1 MSPDKI
7 PGLRDDIRVL
17 VIPGTDP
24 VGDWMADVIRSE
36 PDMVFLGLVRDLSQ
50 VLESIERLTPDVILV
65 DIGSGILQKS
75 ELLNRLS
82 APASGAAVIVVAMM
96 GEVDMVRQAML
107 YGAQG
112 FLLKPFGEADLL
124 SSVRQAFDLIVQ
136 RRKELPEAKALP
148 SGEGEE
154 PGERAE
160 VVSVFSPK
168 GGVGCTTLAINLAV
182 ALKAASQKPVTL
194 VDGDLRFGDIDTAL
208 NIASATSVATVLPQ
222 LDELDNQLLRRSL
235 ANHSSGVQVLAAPHN
250 LDAADT
256 IRPEELKRLL
266 VRLSELDGG
275 YLVVDTWSTLDDST
289 LAILDIS
296 QHVIV
301 ITTPQVTALR
311 DVHRFM
317 EVLDLLSYDLDR
329 TMLVLNHAYHR
340 SDIKFQDMERALG
353 YPIVQTIEYAPGPV
367 TASLNR
373 GVPLVQEYGDSL
385 AAQNIKRL
393 AQLLLERSARAE
405 SEGTRLGEGR
415 ARKKKARK
423 RGLFFWRPP
432 APARGVSL

>member
-1 MSPDKI
+1 MSPEKE
-7 PGLRDDIRVL
+7 PGLRENVRVM

-24 VGDWMADVIRSE
+24 VGDWMADVIRAE
-36 PDMVFLGLVRDLSQ
+36 PDMAFLCLVRDLSQ
-50 VLESIERLTPDVILV
+50 VMETLERAKPDVILV

-124 SSVRQAFDLIVQ
+124 SSVRQAYDLVVQ
-136 RRKELPEAKALP
+136 RRKEAPDTKALP
-148 SGEGEE
+148 PGAEVE

-182 ALKAASQKPVTL
+182 ALKTASQKAVTL

-208 NIASATSVATVLPQ
+208 NVASATSISTLLPQ
-222 LDELDNQLLRRSL
+222 LDELDNQLLHRSL
-235 ANHSSGVQVLAAPHN
+235 ATHSSGIRVLAAPHN

-256 IRPEELKRLL
+256 IRPEELRRLL
-266 VRLSELDGG
+266 VRLTELDAG
-275 YLVVDTWSTLDDST
+275 YMVVDTWSTLDDST

-317 EVLDLLSYDLDR
+317 EVLDLLSYDLDK
-329 TMLVLNHAYHR
+329 TLLVLNHAYHR
-340 SDIKFQDMERALG
+340 SEIKLQDIERALG
-353 YPIVQTIEYAPGPV
+353 YPIVQTIDYAPGPV

-373 GVPLVQEYGDSL
+373 GVPLVLEYAESQP
-385 AAQNIKRL
+385 AQNIKRL
-393 AQLLLERSARAE
+393 AQLLIERGARAE
-405 SEGTRLGEGR
+405 DEGVRLGG
-415 ARKKKARK
+415 ARVKKKKAKK
-423 RGLFFWRPP
+423 RGLFFRGRP
-432 APARGVSL
+432 APAQGVRL

>member
-7 PGLRDDIRVL
+7 PGLRDNVRVL

-50 VLESIERLTPDVILV
+50 VPESLDRLTPDVILV
-65 DIGSGILQKS
+65 DIGSGILQKGD
-75 ELLNRLS
+75 LLNRLS

-136 RRKELPEAKALP
+136 RRKESPGAKALP
-148 SGEGEE
+148 GGTAQE

-160 VVSVFSPK
+160 VVSIFSPK

-182 ALKAASQKPVTL
+182 ALKAASEKPVTL
-194 VDGDLRFGDIDTAL
+194 VDGDLRFGDVDTAL
-208 NIASATSVATVLPQ
+208 NITSATSIGTLLPQ

-235 ANHSSGVQVLAAPHN
+235 ATHSSGIQVLSAPHN

-266 VRLSELDGG
+266 VRLAELDAG

-317 EVLDLLSYDLDR
+317 EVLDLLSYELDR
-329 TMLVLNHAYHR
+329 TLLVLNHAYHR
-340 SDIKFQDMERALG
+340 SEIKLQDMERALG

-373 GVPLVQEYGDSL
+373 GVPLVLEYSDTM

-393 AQLLLERSARAE
+393 AQMLIERGARAE
-405 SEGTRLGEGR
+405 SEGLRLGEGR
-415 ARKKKARK
+415 ARRKKAKK
-423 RGLFFWRPP
+423 RGLFSWRGP
-432 APARGVSL
+432 AAARGVSL